1 MRKELFTISRLS
13 YALGA
18 SIDEICSMLS
28 TNPFIGYSNNKY
40 AIDDYDSLS
49 SESME
54 YEINVIIKGRYR
66 K

>member
-1 MRKELFTISRLS
+1 MERELLVISRLS

-18 SIDEICSMLS
+18 SIDEICSMLC

-54 YEINVIIKGRYR
+54 YEIRIIIKRRYR